1 MIILVCVTINIALKG
16 DLFESAETATAETE
30 KSAILEQIN
39 EMAKRTDNG
48 EINVDETIND
58 LKDKYPNAVVYDDKT
73 KKLTVV
79 GKKGTYE
86 YRVTNYVI
94 ELYGYYQFKIKNYV
108 SNSQVNKET
117 DSRGNTTCYY
127 SMSIEKFCSLMNMN
141 EDELENYIVY
151 ADEGNG
157 IVMAEFGNGGVNA
170 GAGLLFVLFSLFGDK
185 SEEEIKELNSELGLP
200 TSEEESL
207 SAKFGY
213 IIICENNE
221 VKVRLSKINE
231 IDGSLDLDETYAEG
245 EIPDEVLNSTIKL
258 KSSEAVKEALN
269 NLNTGN

>member
-117 DSRGNTTCYY
+117 DSKGNTTCYY
-127 SMSIEKFCSLMNMN
+127 TMSIEKFCSLMNMN
-141 EDELENYIVY
+141 EDELEDYTAY
-151 ADEGNG
+151 ADEGSG
-157 IVMAEFGNGGVNA
+157 IVMAEFGNGGINV
-170 GAGLLFVLFSLFGDK
+170 GAEAYLMIIAIVGNK
-185 SEEEIKELNSELGLP
+185 SEEEIEELNSELGLP
-200 TSEEESL
+200 TSEEELL
-207 SAKFGY
+207 SVKFGY
-213 IIICENNE
+213 CIMYENNE
-221 VKVRLSKINE
+221 VKVGFTKRNEE
-231 IDGSLDLDETYAEG
+231 IDGSLNFEESYAEG

-258 KSSEAVKEALN
+258 KSSEAVKDIIN
-269 NLNTGN
+269 K